1 VAIPLQLSHRKLF
14 FWSTTIYLSFVALEI
29 ILIVSGCQGRFI
41 FPLDDTYI
49 HLALA
54 DQLAH
59 GHYGINPGE
68 FASPSSSPL
77 WSFLITPF
85 AGTSFHPYFP
95 VLLNAIFGILSMYFL
110 TKMVGDLTEDKTDGS
125 GFSGWKQLLVCI
137 LLMLLC
143 DLPSLTVLGM
153 EHGLQILLTICCA
166 GGFIAVVSGR
176 PVPSSAI
183 AAAII
188 APVVRY
194 EDLSLTLALAVLLFA
209 IGQKARAIGTFV
221 ASLVPLIAF
230 SLFLHSIGLPP
241 LPTSVLQKS
250 NSSMD
255 HSPLSSLIGVVRSNL
270 VQTADDPIHR
280 GPVIL
285 PFLFCLWMTARSRS
299 MLERAIFLGP
309 TLVGALHLMLGRF
322 GWLHRYE
329 VYATVFQVLVITGWA
344 LTKLTH
350 RADRNASSPFSSAS
364 FRPSFAGLLIL
375 LLLCGGISIKAIG
388 ETPFCS
394 MTVYRQQ
401 YQMHLFL
408 NRFYTGNLEV
418 NDLGAM
424 SFQRRP
430 GTYVFD
436 LAGLGSVEAQ
446 QQKKMDPEWMQ
457 SIAKKHDIELA
468 VIYEHWWPVPST
480 WTNLGRICEHRR
492 GFVILGGPCVAVYS
506 INPANN
512 ASIQKNLLTFA
523 STLPPGVW
531 YERP

>member
-1 VAIPLQLSHRKLF
+1 
-14 FWSTTIYLSFVALEI
+14 
-29 ILIVSGCQGRFI
+29 
-41 FPLDDTYI
+41 
-49 HLALA
+49 
-54 DQLAH
+54 
-59 GHYGINPGE
+59 
-68 FASPSSSPL
+68 
-77 WSFLITPF
+77 
-85 AGTSFHPYFP
+85 
-95 VLLNAIFGILSMYFL
+95 
-110 TKMVGDLTEDKTDGS
+110 
-125 GFSGWKQLLVCI
+125 
-137 LLMLLC
+137 
-143 DLPSLTVLGM
+143 
-153 EHGLQILLTICCA
+153 
-166 GGFIAVVSGR
+166 
-176 PVPSSAI
+176 
-183 AAAII
+183 
-188 APVVRY
+188 
-194 EDLSLTLALAVLLFA
+194 
-209 IGQKARAIGTFV
+209 
-221 ASLVPLIAF
+221 
-230 SLFLHSIGLPP
+230 
-241 LPTSVLQKS
+241 
-250 NSSMD
+250 
-255 HSPLSSLIGVVRSNL
+255 
-270 VQTADDPIHR
+270 
-280 GPVIL
+280 
-285 PFLFCLWMTARSRS
+285 
-299 MLERAIFLGP
+299 
-309 TLVGALHLMLGRF
+309 RF

-457 SIAKKHDIELA
+457 SIAKKHNIELA
-468 VIYEHWWPVPST
+468 VIYENWWPVPST